1 MNEPENDY
9 PTIPE
14 DRGEDLI
21 NQELAPE
28 ADLVLFM
35 AGNQFMAMP
44 ELLEAFQREYP
55 EVRKI
60 FCETLPPR
68 LELEQI
74 LAGGAWYRGELLQV
88 VPDVYSSVSRE
99 GVDLLQDK
107 GMVRPEET
115 FVYLHNRIALMVR
128 AGNPKGLRRVQ
139 DLAYD
144 EITISQPNPR
154 FEDIAGHILNMYRQV
169 GGEDLVETIMQRKV
183 RAGTTLLTVV
193 HHRETPQRLIRGR
206 VDVGPVWATEV
217 VHALAQGLPLEGIDL
232 PEEIDQRD
240 KVEYWMCRIRKGNNP
255 ENARL
260 FLAFVKTPQAQKI
273 FERHGFTPAFKA

>member
-1 MNEPENDY
+1 MPEDTTY

-21 NQELAPE
+21 NLDLASE

-44 ELLEAFQREYP
+44 ELLEAFQKEHP
-55 EVRKI
+55 EVEKI

-115 FVYLHNRIALMVR
+115 FAYLHNRIVLMVR

-139 DLAYD
+139 DLAY
-144 EITISQPNPR
+144 EEVRVSQPNPR
-154 FEDIAGHILNMYRQV
+154 FEDIAGHILNMYLQV

-183 RAGTTLLTVV
+183 RSGTTLLTVV

-240 KVEYWMCRIRKGNNP
+240 KVDYWMCRIRKGNNV

-273 FERHGFTPAFKA
+273 FERHGFTQAFKA